1 MASVWRSLKGVSIS
15 EIGSSTFLFQF
26 FHNVDIHSVLKGGP
40 LFTVPFKRV
49 KTPVS
54 YTHLTLPTN
63 VDIHSVLK
71 GGPLFTVPFWV
82 QIHNLPL
89 GFMSY
94 GVGQNIAK
102 FLGQFLDYDDKNNPN
117 LWRPFMSVK
126 MKS

>member
-26 FHNVDIHSVLKGGP
+26 FHNVDIHSVLKG
-40 LFTVPFKRV
+40 
-49 KTPVS
+49 
-54 YTHLTLPTN
+54 
-63 VDIHSVLK
+63 
-71 GGPLFTVPFWV
+71 
-82 QIHNLPL
+82 
-89 GFMSY
+89 
-94 GVGQNIAK
+94 QNIAK